1 MQNREKKKK
10 ETVIN
15 LSNYIEKALRVKFQ
29 GGREITG
36 ILKGYDQLLNLV
48 LDNTIEYLPDR
59 QDMSRIGTETRN
71 LGLTIARGSTVL
83 VICPVDGTEQISNP
97 LLRWRLFDDD
107 RQRLPLVYRCHHA
120 ERKMTSFFSSFIVLI
135 IIICLDFADGN
146 LVNGSE
152 LLLLGPQLLSFEKR
166 SLFVHQGAGFQLS
179 CPVIEADQRLQ
190 IQWFKNRRLISPVGG
205 VPVLNLR
212 NASKFDAGSYF
223 CKATD
228 QNGGILS
235 ESTQIFVS
243 YFNPPPAPG
252 KLIEVR
258 AKVGGYA
265 IFKPPSIDAA
275 PFYHLQWRWMFN
287 NVLIAPSLRAFI
299 SSRGALVLLDVEPN
313 DFGQYSLEVYHDTL
327 KSSPVKYDYWLEQ
340 DASGDL
346 FESNI
351 FAGTVLIVWKPH
363 DQVFVKSQW
372 SDEVIFECVAYHG
385 SLENLSIV
393 WKFNQEI
400 IDEQNLNYQLRNF
413 RRQLVVR
420 NPTEDQAG
428 LYTCEASFS
437 LFSTSQERAT
447 LKAPRLLSNLP
458 NVTYASFGSDVD
470 IHCSFAGQ
478 HNITWFYNGDDLT
491 EPLECCSKT
500 IGLEKLSSDVL
511 RVKKL
516 SRVQIGMYQC
526 LAENSHGSA
535 IDGTYVQGRTN
546 APHIEQLSNVTASVG
561 QDVTLSCD
569 ALGWPKPTV
578 QWYFNGIEVNGT
590 NTGSGLLL
598 LPKVEIKD
606 AGWYT
611 CVANNQ
617 YGVTDGRLYL
627 NVQGKVKILKGPEDE
642 AVVIGSSV
650 VFPCQVTAEGTF
662 TRQWFLKDQ
671 LLIPGAVRNVN
682 FLPDGG
688 LSIQEVAPINIGIYK
703 CVVKSASG
711 TVSQSGSLKIMEKPS
726 MPLHVKAYVSN
737 ETLPAYVTLTWS
749 QGFDGNSP
757 IIKYVVEQR
766 MVGSQGA
773 LSEWE
778 VAVDNIVKE
787 QHEIKID
794 NLKPSSVYDF
804 RVIAVNRYGYGMPSV
819 PSNRVSMPQQPPAAA
834 PQNVAG
840 SARSASD
847 IMIQWQP
854 PPADQ
859 WNGDILGYIVRYRLA
874 NYPDIPWNYHNISD
888 SRTRNWLITDLIT
901 WREYEIQA
909 AAFNERGMGV
919 FSKSLY
925 ITTLEGVP
933 TDAPLLTNVTVINST
948 AVFIKFNPPS
958 QQMIPGVNLGYKVE
972 AWLGEVGT
980 KLAKSIKVLPYSLHA
995 VEATMS
1001 GLEKYATY
1009 NITAL
1014 CFTAPGDGPRSSPVQ
1029 VTTDQDVPESVCDA
1043 KAEEIQFNFA
1053 EITWKPP
1060 EHPNGIILSKVI
1072 CQIFN
1077 YFIVNSKKIFFKN
1090 YTLVYWSLNDTSLN
1104 ETVQLSA
1111 DVLRYKVQGLKPVT
1125 AYEVE
1130 IYASTA
1136 IGDGP
1141 RSKLVFQT
1149 TVPPEMPGPP
1159 SRLAISNPRQR
1170 DVTLQFTP
1178 GYDGKTLI
1186 SRWIVEAMVG
1196 SSSTWQEVY
1205 NISDPHAKLI
1215 TVSGLRPFTNYTL
1228 RLLAENVVGRSPPS
1242 VPSNPFTTL
1251 QAVPEFAPV
1260 DFDVQPIS
1268 STSVRATWN
1277 PLPKHAWNGPPL
1289 GYLLFYTRNDTATAA
1304 GGNVFG
1310 NSEFHTKEIV
1320 VKNPKS
1326 SEYVLKKLCK
1336 HCTYVFQLAAFNMI
1350 GRSELSRSLMITT
1363 YEDTPSGAPQAV
1375 KATPE
1380 SPKSVV
1386 VTWQKI
1392 AEQQQNGHILGYRVE
1407 YRSVGS
1413 PTDIGHEVVNDESRL
1428 AVTLD
1433 GLRPYTDYRIKVAG
1447 ITMVGIGVYSEPDL
1461 VIRTAEDVS
1470 EPPSEMFFPYVTT
1483 NEVRLTWKPPYRPN
1497 GIVQRYE
1504 VSYWQN
1510 MTGEHDGVK
1519 TMLASDLRMF
1529 VATGLF
1535 PMTLYTFSVAAMNS
1549 MGLGQRALA
1558 SVYTSQDR
1566 SLPQSPTRP
1575 ELALSKL
1582 QRSDAIS
1589 VEWQNTANNARM
1601 PVRFYELEIQH
1612 ENGDS
1617 WMEWDEKVA
1626 AEQATIDKLK
1636 PNAAYRFRVRSVN
1649 DHGRS
1654 PWSVVSDWMRT
1665 LEAAPTEPPREIE
1678 VLAFNA
1684 TSVQVRWKAPERSTW
1699 NADVVGYRILYKPY
1713 SENSTL
1719 RVKEFPMHDAYK
1731 REWDFLLS
1739 NLKRFRHYVVQLQT
1753 FNQIGSS
1760 VASKPHFVYVAYSI
1774 PETAVTGLRA
1784 EPISSTEANVS
1795 WDPWPADA
1803 SPINGFK
1810 VYYSKET
1817 FDNSTASEQDVVEPE
1832 ASFKVLSGL
1841 SKFSNY
1847 KIDVVPFNRAGEGP
1861 QMQVTLRTLP
1871 DRPGPVQS
1879 LRFHDVL
1886 LDSVNISWTPP
1897 SEPNGII
1904 IGYRVT
1910 YKTYKL
1916 DKEFMSQR
1924 QEKVIGRQYLVV
1936 TNLEEN
1942 VTVSFSVEAETVV
1955 GYGPKVN
1962 GTVTIGPQPET
1973 LQAAPVDS
1981 FIVQYR
1987 GQNGAVPIRR
1997 RRMELL
2003 ATESLLTKRWQTLA
2017 IIDSSAST
2025 YTVSY
2030 RQLKPGSTY
2039 TFRVVSRNKY
2049 GVSYPSAPSDPFTV
2063 PEGFSDRPFYLEW
2076 WFLVILALVLL
2087 VIVVIVVAVLWV
2099 TGNGKKCDHG
2109 RSGSDT
2115 SLQLSDGGI
2124 VTYQLRA
2131 SKRNGSKVRKVP
2143 FGTSGH
2149 NNNCSRYTRYP
2160 TLANDEITFTKGSD
2174 MLGLKKRENAEE
2186 KSAYYNWYASVNNLD
2201 ESHSSAKPTYTS
2213 AALLVDEPNMDPD
2226 VDSIAQHY
2234 QTTDSCY
2241 RETWRRAKNAA
2252 VHRPLSASGGEE
2264 DAYVIREEQ
2273 LLSLDRNASLNRVP
2287 PTGCIYAYRTS
2298 LEASSWLVVCCVMMA
2313 VEESL
2318 LFASY
2323 RALGMVC
2330 DCDVPAAVRFLP
2342 QSKTVLL
2349 YTSVGRA
2356 VHTYRCSSMSLI
2368 AISQTLP
2375 SQVSSLAVGDPC
2387 ERVYAGTVCGRIL
2400 ILRFG
2405 RHIER
2410 EMHHHKASIRHLLAL
2425 GSHLISVDEQN
2436 QIVVSEVDSGEV
2448 YSTVPFDEKTFRVS
2462 AVCHPATYLN
2472 KLVFGSEQ
2480 GTLRLFNVRTSRVV
2494 YEFQGWHSPVVVMQ
2508 QSPVINVIAIGLA
2521 NGQIFVH
2528 NLKTDQT
2535 LLTFRQND
2543 GPVLALA
2550 FRLDGH
2556 QALVSAS
2563 ATGSLIVWNLD
2574 SARLAAV
2581 RKSAHR
2587 GSINT
2592 LIAIPDEP
2600 SMITVGNDN
2609 AIKTW
2614 IFDGGAFVSPRQ
2626 MNVREGHSKPP
2637 NYIRFH
2643 GSDGTELLSASADGT
2658 LKIFNTVTEQ
2668 RNMNLGYAG
2677 LVRRR
2682 VANRRGLDFDML
2694 RLPPIVQFS
2703 SHVAREFDWDDVVCC
2718 HEKCSTVTTWSTRR
2732 ARLGSHKLRDKRF
2745 KKMPLASAT
2754 CCVISPCGNT
2764 ALVGYSTGHVNV
2776 YNIQS
2781 GAARGSLVDSP
2792 DKTAHSLPLQGIC
2805 VDAFNQIIVT
2815 GCSGGNLKLWN
2826 YRTRQC
2832 LHKET
2837 FVSGICKLVLNN
2849 DNNLVGIALDDLSL
2863 HLYDIFNRRTVR
2875 RFDNCHG
2882 NRITDLGFGPGG
2894 QWLVSSSLDC
2904 TIKVW
2909 DLASACLVDVLAF
2922 DDACRSFAIS
2932 SNGQYLATVHCEQR
2946 GIYLWSN
2953 KTYYRPGIALR
2964 PLPADYEPATVFQ
2977 LPGAA
2982 CIDEVA
2988 IAEDEDEVFEQRLT
3002 LTSDNIEQQQELM
3015 EEDDDHGEQQDKE
3028 NNIAEEEGAGRDDLQ
3043 KRKQDQFASD
3053 NEGSRDLYSLCTFS
3067 GLSASRWAN
3076 LSDLDLLRQRNK
3088 PKKQRLIK
3096 ADKAPF
3102 FLKST
3107 PGLVPRFDVE
3117 EEEKEEQEQEVV
3129 KSSRLLKTSDYKAST
3144 FADQLLSAE
3153 DDTAYFV
3160 AFEHLKSSNPAS
3172 LYTELVNLGPESGAG
3187 SEQLLRAFLRM
3198 TIAVLKTGRCF
3209 ELINAQLSLFLQ
3221 LHHQYLWTKANDGQ
3235 LKILLR
3241 EVFDAQQT
3249 PWTRLDN
3256 LFSEIA
3262 CMLDFVKASL
3272 I

>member
-48 LDNTIEYLPDR
+48 LDNTTEYLPDR
-59 QDMSRIGTETRN
+59 QDMSKIGTETRN
-71 LGLTIARGSTVL
+71 LGLTIARGTTVL
-83 VICPVDGTEQISNP
+83 VICPVDGSEQISNP
-97 LLRWRLFDDD
+97 FVLHRWRSFHDD
-107 RQRLPLVYRCHHA
+107 RQRLSLVYRCHPA

-135 IIICLDFADGN
+135 IIIICLDFVDGN

-166 SLFVHQGAGFQLS
+166 SLFVHEGAGFQLS

-190 IQWFKNRRLISPVGG
+190 IQWFKNRRLISPVAG

-275 PFYHLQWRWMFN
+275 PLYHLQWRWMFN

-327 KSSPVKYDYWLEQ
+327 KSRPVKYDYWLEQ

-351 FAGTVLIVWKPH
+351 FAGTVSIVWKPH
-363 DQVFVKSQW
+363 NQVFVKSQW
-372 SDEVIFECVAYHG
+372 SDEVIFECVPYHG
-385 SLENLSIV
+385 SLENLNIV

-447 LKAPRLLSNLP
+447 LKAPRLLNSLP

-470 IHCSFAGQ
+470 IHCSFDGE

-491 EPLECCSKT
+491 EPLQCCAKT

-516 SRVQIGMYQC
+516 SRDQIGMYQC

-611 CVANNQ
+611 CVASNQ
-617 YGVTDGRLYL
+617 FGVTDGRLYL

-682 FLPDGG
+682 FLPDGA

-703 CVVKSASG
+703 CVVRSASG

-726 MPLHVKAYVSN
+726 MPLHVKAYVNN

-1060 EHPNGIILSKVI
+1060 KHPNGILL
-1072 CQIFN
+1072 
-1077 YFIVNSKKIFFKN
+1077 N

-1111 DVLRYKVQGLKPVT
+1111 DILRYKVQGLKPVT
-1125 AYEVE
+1125 AYEVQ

-1149 TVPPEMPGPP
+1149 TVPPGERKAFLLKKIMYLVFDWTFFCQIERTEMPGPP

-1205 NISDPHAKLI
+1205 NVSDPHAKSL

-1228 RLLAENVVGRSPPS
+1228 RLLAENVVGRSPAS
-1242 VPSNPFTTL
+1242 VPSNRFTTL

-1289 GYLLFYTRNDTATAA
+1289 GYLLFYTRNDTATATG
-1304 GGNVFG
+1304 GGNLFG
-1310 NSEFHTKEIV
+1310 DSEFHTKEIV

-1336 HCTYVFQLAAFNMI
+1336 HCTYVFRLAAFNMI
-1350 GRSELSRSLMITT
+1350 GRSELSRSLVIKT

-1392 AEQQQNGHILGYRVE
+1392 PENQQNGHILGYRVE
-1407 YRSVGS
+1407 YRSISS

-1535 PMTLYTFSVAAMNS
+1535 PMTLYTFSVAAVNS

-1558 SVYTSQDR
+1558 TVYTSQDR
-1566 SLPQSPTRP
+1566 F
-1575 ELALSKL
+1575 

-1589 VEWQNTANNARM
+1589 IEWQNTANNARM

-1626 AEQATIDKLK
+1626 AERATVDKLK

-1649 DHGRS
+1649 DHGKS

-1665 LEAAPTEPPREIE
+1665 LEAPPTEPPREIE
-1678 VLAFNA
+1678 VFAFNA
-1684 TSVQVRWKAPERSTW
+1684 SSVQVRWKAPERSTW
-1699 NADVVGYRILYKPY
+1699 NADVVGYRILYKSY
-1713 SENSTL
+1713 GENNTF

-1810 VYYSKET
+1810 VYYSRET
-1817 FDNSTASEQDVVEPE
+1817 SENGTASEQDVVEPE

-1841 SKFSNY
+1841 SKFSSY

-1861 QMQVTLRTLP
+1861 KMQVTLRTLP

-1897 SEPNGII
+1897 SEPNGVI

-1962 GTVTIGPQPET
+1962 GTVTIGPQPGSPEPPT
-1973 LQAAPVDS
+1973 TPIIIPSDSSLLIEWQSGEENLQSAPVDS

-1987 GQNGAVPIRR
+1987 GQNGAMPIRR
-1997 RRMELL
+1997 RRAELL

-2017 IIDSSAST
+2017 IIDSSVNT

-2143 FGTSGH
+2143 FGSGSH
-2149 NNNCSRYTRYP
+2149 NNNSRYTRYP

-2174 MLGLKKRENAEE
+2174 MLGLKKRETAEE

-2201 ESHSSAKPTYTS
+2201 ESHTSAKPTYTS

-2252 VHRPLSASGGEE
+2252 VHRPLSASGEE
-2264 DAYVIREEQ
+2264 DDAYVIREEQ

-2287 PTGCIYAYRTS
+2287 PTAFGFVI
-2298 LEASSWLVVCCVMMA
+2298 CCAMMTG
-2313 VEESL
+2313 EESL

-2323 RALGMVC
+2323 RALGVVC
-2330 DCDVPAAVRFLP
+2330 NSDVPAVVRFLP

-2356 VHTYRCSSMSLI
+2356 VHTYRCSSMSLM
-2368 AISQTLP
+2368 AISQSLP
-2375 SQVSSLAVGDPC
+2375 SEVCSLAVGDPC
-2387 ERVYAGTVCGRIL
+2387 ERVYAGTMCGRVF

-2410 EMHHHKASIRHLLAL
+2410 EMYHHKAAVRHLLAL

-2436 QIVVSEVDSGEV
+2436 HIVVSEVDSGEV
-2448 YSTVPFDEKTFRVS
+2448 FSTVPFDEKTFRVS

-2480 GTLRLFNVRTSRVV
+2480 GTLRLFNVKTSRVV
-2494 YEFQGWHSPVVVMQ
+2494 YEFQGWHSAVVIMQ
-2508 QSPVINVIAIGLA
+2508 QSPVIHVVAIGLA
-2521 NGQIFVH
+2521 NGRILVH
-2528 NLKTDQT
+2528 NMKTDQT
-2535 LLTFRQND
+2535 LLRFQHND
-2543 GPVLALA
+2543 GPVSALA
-2550 FRLDGH
+2550 FRLDGQ

-2563 ATGSLIVWNLD
+2563 VTGSLIVWNLD
-2574 SARLAAV
+2574 AARLAAV
-2581 RKSAHR
+2581 RKFAHH
-2587 GSINT
+2587 GPINT

-2614 IFDGGAFVSPRQ
+2614 IFDGGAFVTPRQ
-2626 MNVREGHSKPP
+2626 MNVRQGHSKPP

-2643 GSDGTELLSASADGT
+2643 GSDGSELLSASADGT
-2658 LKIFNTVTEQ
+2658 LKMFNTVTEQ
-2668 RNMNLGYAG
+2668 RNVNLGFAS

-2682 VANRRGLDFDML
+2682 VANRRGSDFNKL
-2694 RLPPIVQFS
+2694 RLPPIVHFS
-2703 SHVAREFDWDDVVCC
+2703 SQAAREFEWDDVVCC
-2718 HEKCSTVTTWSTRR
+2718 HEKFSTVTTWSTRR
-2732 ARLGSHKLRDKRF
+2732 GRLGSHKLQDKRL

-2764 ALVGYSTGHVNV
+2764 ALVGYSTGDVNI

-2781 GAARGSLVDSP
+2781 GAARGSLVDSSG
-2792 DKTAHSLPLQGIC
+2792 KAAHSFPLQGIC

-2815 GCSGGNLKLWN
+2815 GCTGGHLKMWN
-2826 YRTRQC
+2826 FRTRQC
-2832 LHKET
+2832 LHDET
-2837 FVSGICKLVLNN
+2837 LDSGICQLVLNS
-2849 DNNLVGIALDDLSL
+2849 DNNLIGIALDNLSL
-2863 HLYDIFNRRTVR
+2863 HLYDIYNRRTVR
-2875 RFDNCHG
+2875 RFDKCHG

-2894 QWLVSSSLDC
+2894 QWLISSSLDC

-2909 DLASACLVDVLAF
+2909 DLASACLVDVLTF
-2922 DDACRSFAIS
+2922 DDACRSFSIS
-2932 SNGQYLATVHCEQR
+2932 PNGQYMATAHCEQR
-2946 GIYLWSN
+2946 GIYLWLN

-2964 PLPADYEPATVFQ
+2964 PLPLDYEPATVFQ

-2982 CIDEVA
+2982 ACIDE
-2988 IAEDEDEVFEQRLT
+2988 EGTEVVEEQSTQQELT
-3002 LTSDNIEQQQELM
+3002 EQDGEQQQE
-3015 EEDDDHGEQQDKE
+3015 KE
-3028 NNIAEEEGAGRDDLQ
+3028 NSPTEDSEDLQ
-3043 KRKQDQFASD
+3043 NQHHTGYSGRC
-3053 NEGSRDLYSLCTFS
+3053 SRDSLCAFS
-3067 GLSASRWAN
+3067 GLSESRWAN
-3076 LSDLDLLRQRNK
+3076 LPDLDMIRQRNK
-3088 PKKQRLIK
+3088 PKQQLLK
-3096 ADKAPF
+3096 AGKAPF
-3102 FLKST
+3102 FLKSI
-3107 PGLVPRFDVE
+3107 PGLVPSFDVE
-3117 EEEKEEQEQEVV
+3117 EEEQVQR
-3129 KSSRLLKTSDYKAST
+3129 SRLLKSPIAMSASNCEAST
-3144 FADQLLSAE
+3144 FADLLLAA
-3153 DDTAYFV
+3153 DDDAAYFT
-3160 AFEHLKSSNPAS
+3160 AFHHLQSCNVSSV
-3172 LYTELVNLGPESGAG
+3172 YTELVNLGPESGAG
-3187 SEQLLRAFLRM
+3187 SERLLRAFMRM
-3198 TIAVLKTGRCF
+3198 AIAVLKTGRCF

-3221 LHHQYLWTKANDGQ
+3221 LHHQYLWTKGDEQ
-3235 LKILLR
+3235 LKRLLR
-3241 EVFDAQQT
+3241 ELLDAQQAR
-3249 PWTRLDN
+3249 WTRLDN
-3256 LFSEIA
+3256 LFSEVV

>member
-48 LDNTIEYLPDR
+48 LDNTTEYLPDF
-59 QDMSRIGTETRN
+59 
-71 LGLTIARGSTVL
+71 V
-83 VICPVDGTEQISNP
+83 
-97 LLRWRLFDDD
+97 
-107 RQRLPLVYRCHHA
+107 
-120 ERKMTSFFSSFIVLI
+120 
-135 IIICLDFADGN
+135 DGN

-166 SLFVHQGAGFQLS
+166 SLFVHEGAGFQLS

-190 IQWFKNRRLISPVGG
+190 IQWFKNRRLISPVAG

-275 PFYHLQWRWMFN
+275 PLYHLQWRWMFN

-327 KSSPVKYDYWLEQ
+327 KSRPVKYDYWLEQ

-351 FAGTVLIVWKPH
+351 FAGTVSIVWKPH
-363 DQVFVKSQW
+363 NQVFVKSQW
-372 SDEVIFECVAYHG
+372 SDEVIFDFDGE
-385 SLENLSIV
+385 
-393 WKFNQEI
+393 
-400 IDEQNLNYQLRNF
+400 
-413 RRQLVVR
+413 
-420 NPTEDQAG
+420 
-428 LYTCEASFS
+428 
-437 LFSTSQERAT
+437 
-447 LKAPRLLSNLP
+447 
-458 NVTYASFGSDVD
+458 
-470 IHCSFAGQ
+470 

-491 EPLECCSKT
+491 EPL
-500 IGLEKLSSDVL
+500 
-511 RVKKL
+511 
-516 SRVQIGMYQC
+516 QC

-611 CVANNQ
+611 CVASNQ
-617 YGVTDGRLYL
+617 FGVTDGRLYL
-627 NVQGKVKILKGPEDE
+627 NVQ
-642 AVVIGSSV
+642 
-650 VFPCQVTAEGTF
+650 
-662 TRQWFLKDQ
+662 
-671 LLIPGAVRNVN
+671 
-682 FLPDGG
+682 
-688 LSIQEVAPINIGIYK
+688 
-703 CVVKSASG
+703 
-711 TVSQSGSLKIMEKPS
+711 EKPS
-726 MPLHVKAYVSN
+726 MPLHVKAYVNN

-1060 EHPNGIILSKVI
+1060 KHPNGILL
-1072 CQIFN
+1072 
-1077 YFIVNSKKIFFKN
+1077 N

-1111 DVLRYKVQGLKPVT
+1111 DILRYKVQGLKPVT
-1125 AYEVE
+1125 AYEVQ

-1205 NISDPHAKLI
+1205 NVSDPHAKSL

-1228 RLLAENVVGRSPPS
+1228 RLLAENVVGRSPAS
-1242 VPSNPFTTL
+1242 VPSNRFTTL

-1289 GYLLFYTRNDTATAA
+1289 GYLLFYTRNDTATAT
-1304 GGNVFG
+1304 GGAHCISNLPCVI
-1310 NSEFHTKEIV
+1310 SIV

-1336 HCTYVFQLAAFNMI
+1336 HCTYVFRLAAFNMI
-1350 GRSELSRSLMITT
+1350 GRSELSRSLVIKT

-1392 AEQQQNGHILGYRVE
+1392 PENQQNGHILGYRVE
-1407 YRSVGS
+1407 YRSISS

-1461 VIRTAEDVS
+1461 VIRTAED
-1470 EPPSEMFFPYVTT
+1470 
-1483 NEVRLTWKPPYRPN
+1483 
-1497 GIVQRYE
+1497 
-1504 VSYWQN
+1504 
-1510 MTGEHDGVK
+1510 
-1519 TMLASDLRMF
+1519 A
-1529 VATGLF
+1529 
-1535 PMTLYTFSVAAMNS
+1535 
-1549 MGLGQRALA
+1549 
-1558 SVYTSQDR
+1558 
-1566 SLPQSPTRP
+1566 LPQSPTRP
-1575 ELALSKL
+1575 ELALSKV

-1589 VEWQNTANNARM
+1589 IEWQNTANNARM

-1626 AEQATIDKLK
+1626 AERATVDKLK

-1649 DHGRS
+1649 DHGKS

-1665 LEAAPTEPPREIE
+1665 LEAPPTEPPREIE
-1678 VLAFNA
+1678 VFAFNA
-1684 TSVQVRWKAPERSTW
+1684 SSVQVRWKAPERSTW
-1699 NADVVGYRILYKPY
+1699 NADVVGYRILYKSY
-1713 SENSTL
+1713 GENNTF

-1810 VYYSKET
+1810 VYYSRET
-1817 FDNSTASEQDVVEPE
+1817 SENGTASEQDVVEPE

-1841 SKFSNY
+1841 SKFSSY

-1861 QMQVTLRTLP
+1861 KMQVTLRTLP

-1897 SEPNGII
+1897 SEPNGVI

-1962 GTVTIGPQPET
+1962 GTVTIGPQPGSPEPPT
-1973 LQAAPVDS
+1973 TPIIIPSDSSLLIEWQSGEENLQSAPVDS

-1987 GQNGAVPIRR
+1987 GQNGAMPIRR
-1997 RRMELL
+1997 RRAELL

-2017 IIDSSAST
+2017 IIDSSVNT

-2143 FGTSGH
+2143 FGSGSH
-2149 NNNCSRYTRYP
+2149 NNNSRYTRYP

-2174 MLGLKKRENAEE
+2174 MLGLKKRETAEE

-2201 ESHSSAKPTYTS
+2201 ESHTSAKPTYTS

-2252 VHRPLSASGGEE
+2252 VHRPLSASGEE
-2264 DAYVIREEQ
+2264 DDAYVIREEQ

-2287 PTGCIYAYRTS
+2287 PTAFGFVI
-2298 LEASSWLVVCCVMMA
+2298 CCAMMTG
-2313 VEESL
+2313 EESL

-2323 RALGMVC
+2323 RALGVVC
-2330 DCDVPAAVRFLP
+2330 NSDVPAV
-2342 QSKTVLL
+2342 
-2349 YTSVGRA
+2349 
-2356 VHTYRCSSMSLI
+2356 
-2368 AISQTLP
+2368 
-2375 SQVSSLAVGDPC
+2375 
-2387 ERVYAGTVCGRIL
+2387 
-2400 ILRFG
+2400 
-2405 RHIER
+2405 
-2410 EMHHHKASIRHLLAL
+2410 
-2425 GSHLISVDEQN
+2425 
-2436 QIVVSEVDSGEV
+2436 IVVSEVDSGEV
-2448 YSTVPFDEKTFRVS
+2448 FSTVPFDEKTFRVS

-2480 GTLRLFNVRTSRVV
+2480 GTLRLFNVKTSRVV
-2494 YEFQGWHSPVVVMQ
+2494 YEFQGWHSAVVIMQ
-2508 QSPVINVIAIGLA
+2508 QSPVIHVVAIGLA
-2521 NGQIFVH
+2521 NGRILVH
-2528 NLKTDQT
+2528 NMKTDQT
-2535 LLTFRQND
+2535 LLRFQHND
-2543 GPVLALA
+2543 GPVSALA
-2550 FRLDGH
+2550 FRLDGQ

-2563 ATGSLIVWNLD
+2563 VTGSLIVWNLD
-2574 SARLAAV
+2574 AARLAAV
-2581 RKSAHR
+2581 RKFAHH
-2587 GSINT
+2587 GPINT

-2614 IFDGGAFVSPRQ
+2614 IFDGGAFVTPRQ
-2626 MNVREGHSKPP
+2626 MNVRQGHSKPP

-2643 GSDGTELLSASADGT
+2643 GSDGSELLSASADGT
-2658 LKIFNTVTEQ
+2658 LKMFNTVTEQ
-2668 RNMNLGYAG
+2668 RNVNLGFAS

-2682 VANRRGLDFDML
+2682 VANRRGSDFNKL
-2694 RLPPIVQFS
+2694 RLPPIVHFS
-2703 SHVAREFDWDDVVCC
+2703 SQAAREFEWDDVVCC
-2718 HEKCSTVTTWSTRR
+2718 HEKFSTVTTWSTRR
-2732 ARLGSHKLRDKRF
+2732 GRLGSHKLQDKRL

-2764 ALVGYSTGHVNV
+2764 ALVGYSTGDVNI

-2781 GAARGSLVDSP
+2781 GAARGSLVDSSG
-2792 DKTAHSLPLQGIC
+2792 KAAHSFPLQGIC

-2815 GCSGGNLKLWN
+2815 GCTGGHLKMWN
-2826 YRTRQC
+2826 FRTRQC
-2832 LHKET
+2832 LHDET
-2837 FVSGICKLVLNN
+2837 LDSGICQLVLNS
-2849 DNNLVGIALDDLSL
+2849 DNNLIGIALDNLSL
-2863 HLYDIFNRRTVR
+2863 HLYDIYNRRTVR
-2875 RFDNCHG
+2875 RFDKCHG

-2894 QWLVSSSLDC
+2894 QWLISSSLDC

-2909 DLASACLVDVLAF
+2909 DLASACLVDVLTF
-2922 DDACRSFAIS
+2922 DDACRSFSIS
-2932 SNGQYLATVHCEQR
+2932 PNGQYMATAHCEQR
-2946 GIYLWSN
+2946 GIYLWLN

-2964 PLPADYEPATVFQ
+2964 PLPLDYEPATVFQ

-2982 CIDEVA
+2982 ACIDE
-2988 IAEDEDEVFEQRLT
+2988 EGTEVVEEQSTQQELT
-3002 LTSDNIEQQQELM
+3002 EQDGEQQQE
-3015 EEDDDHGEQQDKE
+3015 KE
-3028 NNIAEEEGAGRDDLQ
+3028 NSPTEDSEDLQ
-3043 KRKQDQFASD
+3043 NQHHTGYSGRC
-3053 NEGSRDLYSLCTFS
+3053 SRDSLCAFS
-3067 GLSASRWAN
+3067 GLSESRWAN
-3076 LSDLDLLRQRNK
+3076 LPDLDMIRQRNK
-3088 PKKQRLIK
+3088 PKQQLLK
-3096 ADKAPF
+3096 AGKAPF
-3102 FLKST
+3102 FLKSI
-3107 PGLVPRFDVE
+3107 PGLVPSFDVE
-3117 EEEKEEQEQEVV
+3117 EEEQVQR
-3129 KSSRLLKTSDYKAST
+3129 SRLLKSPIAMSASNCEAST
-3144 FADQLLSAE
+3144 FADLLLAA
-3153 DDTAYFV
+3153 DDDAAYFT
-3160 AFEHLKSSNPAS
+3160 AFHHLQSCNVSSV
-3172 LYTELVNLGPESGAG
+3172 YTELVNLGPESGAG
-3187 SEQLLRAFLRM
+3187 SERLLRAFMRM
-3198 TIAVLKTGRCF
+3198 AIAVLKTGRCF

-3221 LHHQYLWTKANDGQ
+3221 LHHQYLWTKGDEQ
-3235 LKILLR
+3235 LKRLLR
-3241 EVFDAQQT
+3241 ELLDAQQAR
-3249 PWTRLDN
+3249 WTRLDN
-3256 LFSEIA
+3256 LFSEVV

>member
-48 LDNTIEYLPDR
+48 LDNTTEYLPDF
-59 QDMSRIGTETRN
+59 
-71 LGLTIARGSTVL
+71 V
-83 VICPVDGTEQISNP
+83 
-97 LLRWRLFDDD
+97 
-107 RQRLPLVYRCHHA
+107 
-120 ERKMTSFFSSFIVLI
+120 
-135 IIICLDFADGN
+135 DGN

-152 LLLLGPQLLSFEKR
+152 VLLLGPQLLSFEKR
-166 SLFVHQGAGFQLS
+166 SLFVHEGAGFQLS

-190 IQWFKNRRLISPVGG
+190 IQWFKNRRLISPVAG

-275 PFYHLQWRWMFN
+275 PLYHLQWRWMFN

-327 KSSPVKYDYWLEQ
+327 KSRPVKYDYWLEQ

-351 FAGTVLIVWKPH
+351 FAGTVSIVWKPH
-363 DQVFVKSQW
+363 NQVFVKSQW
-372 SDEVIFECVAYHG
+372 SDEVIFDFDGE
-385 SLENLSIV
+385 
-393 WKFNQEI
+393 
-400 IDEQNLNYQLRNF
+400 
-413 RRQLVVR
+413 
-420 NPTEDQAG
+420 
-428 LYTCEASFS
+428 
-437 LFSTSQERAT
+437 
-447 LKAPRLLSNLP
+447 
-458 NVTYASFGSDVD
+458 
-470 IHCSFAGQ
+470 

-491 EPLECCSKT
+491 EPL
-500 IGLEKLSSDVL
+500 
-511 RVKKL
+511 
-516 SRVQIGMYQC
+516 QC

-611 CVANNQ
+611 CVASNQ
-617 YGVTDGRLYL
+617 FGVTDGRLYL
-627 NVQGKVKILKGPEDE
+627 NVQ
-642 AVVIGSSV
+642 
-650 VFPCQVTAEGTF
+650 
-662 TRQWFLKDQ
+662 
-671 LLIPGAVRNVN
+671 
-682 FLPDGG
+682 
-688 LSIQEVAPINIGIYK
+688 
-703 CVVKSASG
+703 
-711 TVSQSGSLKIMEKPS
+711 EKPS
-726 MPLHVKAYVSN
+726 MPLHVKAYVNN

-1060 EHPNGIILSKVI
+1060 KHPNGILL
-1072 CQIFN
+1072 
-1077 YFIVNSKKIFFKN
+1077 N

-1111 DVLRYKVQGLKPVT
+1111 DILRYKVQGLKPVT
-1125 AYEVE
+1125 AYEVQ

-1205 NISDPHAKLI
+1205 NVSDPHAKSL

-1228 RLLAENVVGRSPPS
+1228 RLLAENVVGRSPAS
-1242 VPSNPFTTL
+1242 VPSNRFTTL

-1260 DFDVQPIS
+1260 DFDFEPRGILCPS
-1268 STSVRATWN
+1268 M
-1277 PLPKHAWNGPPL
+1277 L
-1289 GYLLFYTRNDTATAA
+1289 GMDLHLAICYFIPETILELTL
-1304 GGNVFG
+1304 VVVV
-1310 NSEFHTKEIV
+1310 IV

-1336 HCTYVFQLAAFNMI
+1336 HCTYVFRLAAFNMI
-1350 GRSELSRSLMITT
+1350 GRSELSRSLVIKT

-1392 AEQQQNGHILGYRVE
+1392 PENQQNGHILGYRVE
-1407 YRSVGS
+1407 YRSISS

-1535 PMTLYTFSVAAMNS
+1535 PMTLYTFSVAAVNS

-1558 SVYTSQDR
+1558 TVYTSQDR

-1575 ELALSKL
+1575 ELALSKV

-1589 VEWQNTANNARM
+1589 IEWQNTANNARM

-1617 WMEWDEKVA
+1617 WMEWNEKVA
-1626 AEQATIDKLK
+1626 AERATVDKLK

-1649 DHGRS
+1649 DHGKS

-1665 LEAAPTEPPREIE
+1665 LEAPPTEPPREIE
-1678 VLAFNA
+1678 VFAFNA
-1684 TSVQVRWKAPERSTW
+1684 SSVQVRWKAPERSTW
-1699 NADVVGYRILYKPY
+1699 NADVVGYRILYKSY
-1713 SENSTL
+1713 GENNTF

-1810 VYYSKET
+1810 VYYSRET
-1817 FDNSTASEQDVVEPE
+1817 SENGTASEQDVVEPE

-1841 SKFSNY
+1841 SKFSSY

-1861 QMQVTLRTLP
+1861 KMQVTLRTLP

-1897 SEPNGII
+1897 SEPNGVI

-1962 GTVTIGPQPET
+1962 GTVTIGPQPGSPEPPT
-1973 LQAAPVDS
+1973 TPIIIPSDSSLLIEWQSGEENLQSAPVDS

-1987 GQNGAVPIRR
+1987 GQNGAMPIRR
-1997 RRMELL
+1997 RRAELL

-2017 IIDSSAST
+2017 IIDSSVNT

-2143 FGTSGH
+2143 FGSGSH
-2149 NNNCSRYTRYP
+2149 NNNSRYTRYP

-2174 MLGLKKRENAEE
+2174 MLGLKKRETAEE

-2201 ESHSSAKPTYTS
+2201 ESHTSAKPTYTS

-2252 VHRPLSASGGEE
+2252 VHRPLSASGEE
-2264 DAYVIREEQ
+2264 DDAYVIREEQ

-2287 PTGCIYAYRTS
+2287 PTAFGFVI
-2298 LEASSWLVVCCVMMA
+2298 CCAMMTG
-2313 VEESL
+2313 EESL

-2323 RALGMVC
+2323 RALGVVC
-2330 DCDVPAAVRFLP
+2330 NSDVPAVVRFLP

-2356 VHTYRCSSMSLI
+2356 VHTYRCSSMSLM
-2368 AISQTLP
+2368 AISQSLP
-2375 SQVSSLAVGDPC
+2375 SEVCSLAVGDPC
-2387 ERVYAGTVCGRIL
+2387 ERVYAGTMCGRVF

-2410 EMHHHKASIRHLLAL
+2410 EMHHHKAAVRHLLAL

-2436 QIVVSEVDSGEV
+2436 HIVVSEVDSGEV
-2448 YSTVPFDEKTFRVS
+2448 FSTVPFDEKTFRVS

-2480 GTLRLFNVRTSRVV
+2480 GTLRLFNVKTSRVV
-2494 YEFQGWHSPVVVMQ
+2494 YEFQGWHSAVVIMQ
-2508 QSPVINVIAIGLA
+2508 QSPVIHVVAIGLA
-2521 NGQIFVH
+2521 NGRILVH
-2528 NLKTDQT
+2528 NMKTDQT
-2535 LLTFRQND
+2535 LLTFQHND
-2543 GPVLALA
+2543 GPVSALA
-2550 FRLDGH
+2550 FRLDGQ

-2563 ATGSLIVWNLD
+2563 VTGSLIVWNLD
-2574 SARLAAV
+2574 AARLAAV
-2581 RKSAHR
+2581 RKFAHH
-2587 GSINT
+2587 GPINT

-2614 IFDGGAFVSPRQ
+2614 IFDGGAFVTPRQ
-2626 MNVREGHSKPP
+2626 MNVRQGHSKPP

-2643 GSDGTELLSASADGT
+2643 GSDGSELLSASADGT
-2658 LKIFNTVTEQ
+2658 LKMFNTVTEQ
-2668 RNMNLGYAG
+2668 RNVNLGFAS

-2682 VANRRGLDFDML
+2682 VANRRGSDFNKL
-2694 RLPPIVQFS
+2694 RLPPIVHFS
-2703 SHVAREFDWDDVVCC
+2703 SQAAREFEWDDVVCC
-2718 HEKCSTVTTWSTRR
+2718 HEKFSTVTTWSTRR
-2732 ARLGSHKLRDKRF
+2732 GRLGSHKLQDKRL

-2764 ALVGYSTGHVNV
+2764 ALVGYSTGDVNI

-2781 GAARGSLVDSP
+2781 GAARGSLVDSSG
-2792 DKTAHSLPLQGIC
+2792 KAAHSFPLQGIC

-2815 GCSGGNLKLWN
+2815 GCTGGHLKMWN
-2826 YRTRQC
+2826 FRTRQC
-2832 LHKET
+2832 LHDET
-2837 FVSGICKLVLNN
+2837 LDSGICQLVLNS
-2849 DNNLVGIALDDLSL
+2849 DNNLIGIALDNLSL
-2863 HLYDIFNRRTVR
+2863 HLYDIYNRRTVR
-2875 RFDNCHG
+2875 RFDKCHG

-2894 QWLVSSSLDC
+2894 QWLISSSLDC

-2909 DLASACLVDVLAF
+2909 DLASACLVDVLTF
-2922 DDACRSFAIS
+2922 DYACRSFSIS
-2932 SNGQYLATVHCEQR
+2932 PNGQYMATAHCEQR
-2946 GIYLWSN
+2946 GIYLWLN

-2964 PLPADYEPATVFQ
+2964 PLPLDYEPATVFQ

-2982 CIDEVA
+2982 ACIDE
-2988 IAEDEDEVFEQRLT
+2988 EGTEVVEEQSTQQELT
-3002 LTSDNIEQQQELM
+3002 EQGGEQQQE
-3015 EEDDDHGEQQDKE
+3015 KE
-3028 NNIAEEEGAGRDDLQ
+3028 NSPTEDSEDLQ
-3043 KRKQDQFASD
+3043 NQHHTGYSGRC
-3053 NEGSRDLYSLCTFS
+3053 SRDSLCAFS
-3067 GLSASRWAN
+3067 GLSESRWAN
-3076 LSDLDLLRQRNK
+3076 LPDLDMIRQRNK
-3088 PKKQRLIK
+3088 PKQQLLK
-3096 ADKAPF
+3096 AGKAPF
-3102 FLKST
+3102 FLKSI
-3107 PGLVPRFDVE
+3107 PGLVPSFDVE
-3117 EEEKEEQEQEVV
+3117 EEEQVQR
-3129 KSSRLLKTSDYKAST
+3129 SRLLKSPIAMSASNREAST
-3144 FADQLLSAE
+3144 FADLLLAA
-3153 DDTAYFV
+3153 DDDAAYFT
-3160 AFEHLKSSNPAS
+3160 AFHHLQSCNVSSV
-3172 LYTELVNLGPESGAG
+3172 YTELVNLGPESGAG
-3187 SEQLLRAFLRM
+3187 SERLLRAFMRM
-3198 TIAVLKTGRCF
+3198 AIAVLKTGRCF

-3221 LHHQYLWTKANDGQ
+3221 LHHQYLWTKGDEQ
-3235 LKILLR
+3235 LKRLLR
-3241 EVFDAQQT
+3241 ELLDAQQAR
-3249 PWTRLDN
+3249 WTRLDN
-3256 LFSEIA
+3256 LFSEVV